1 MKGDSELAALI
12 VAVDGDERLEIELG
26 EAVGRFR
33 LRQDRAIRD
42 MEAARLLP
50 LGWQVVVEIQGGCK
64 ASAYNHAR
72 NGRTQS
78 KQKAM
83 C

>member
-1 MKGDSELAALI
+1 MKGDIEQTALI
-12 VAVDGDERLEIELG
+12 IALDGDERFEVELG
-26 EAVGRFR
+26 ELVGRLR